1 MVFSKVVTFV
11 SLICY
16 ITVRVHAAVYPT
28 GRTILVE
35 DVPYY
40 VPPKPVSQLKPG
52 SHTPLSQQSDL
63 DLVPFTFTSTT
74 ASNFAQN
81 DLTSLTKNFT
91 ASDDVWQTSFLQGM

>member
-11 SLICY
+11 SLIY
-16 ITVRVHAAVYPT
+16 YATIRVHAAVHPT

-35 DVPYY
+35 DIPYY
-40 VPPKPVSQLKPG
+40 VPSKPVSQLKLQP
-52 SHTPLSQQSDL
+52 HTAIFQQFDL
-63 DLVPFTFTSTT
+63 DLVPFTFTPTT
-74 ASNFAQN
+74 ASKFSQN